1 MTQVTQRLVTGRGS
15 QWEGTRPTVSTQRGL
30 VSLWKFSTRTSC
42 SHRGNGVLFRQE
54 HTGHLSNL
62 GREEGRHPLTEECAG
77 CGPATPQT
85 VSAFVST
92 RAARRWPPHTGQ

>member
-1 MTQVTQRLVTGRGS
+1 MGGDETHRVHP
-15 QWEGTRPTVSTQRGL
+15 ERPGQG
-30 VSLWKFSTRTSC
+30 KFSTQASC
-42 SHRGNGVLFRQE
+42 SHRGNGVLFTHE

-62 GREEGRHPLTEECAG
+62 GVSERCTARHPGQGGGEIPSALTEECAG

-92 RAARRWPPHTGQ
+92 WGARRLPPHTGQ